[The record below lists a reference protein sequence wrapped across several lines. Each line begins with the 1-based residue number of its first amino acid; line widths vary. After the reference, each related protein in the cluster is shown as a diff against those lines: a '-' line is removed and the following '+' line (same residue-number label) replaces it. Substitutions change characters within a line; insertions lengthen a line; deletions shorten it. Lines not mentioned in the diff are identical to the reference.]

1 MLPITERAL
10 WFVLGFVVGALL
22 AWIAT
27 RRRAAPAATAPAPA
41 PAPATFQPDPAPAG
55 EPVDAA
61 AAAAARHIRID
72 VGAARAAGFNL
83 KHADDLSIIEGI
95 GPRIQELLR
104 QHGIDGFARM
114 AQLRTDELLDILD
127 RGGPSF
133 RLADPST
140 WAEQASLALHN
151 RWGDLKRLQR
161 DLHASTIGDGRDGVT

>member
-27 RRRAAPAATAPAPA
+27 RRRAAPAATAPAPV
-41 PAPATFQPDPAPAG
+41 PATFQPDPAPRA
-55 EPVDAA
+55 EPVDTAEAA
-61 AAAAARHIRID
+61 AAAHIRID

-95 GPRIQELLR
+95 GPRIQDLLR

-161 DLHASTIGDGRDGVT
+161 DLHASTIGDGRDGVA